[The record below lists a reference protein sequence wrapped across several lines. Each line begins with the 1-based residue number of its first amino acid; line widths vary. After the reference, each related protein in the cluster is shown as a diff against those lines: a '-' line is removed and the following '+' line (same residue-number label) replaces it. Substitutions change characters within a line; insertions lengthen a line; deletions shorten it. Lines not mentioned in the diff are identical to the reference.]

1 MTREEFEKRLKERL
15 KNATNDYKKELEKI
29 KEDKIEDTLD
39 LYLRDKKNKNFKF

>member
-39 LYLRDKKNKNFKF
+39 LYLRDKK